1 MNKGENQYIN
11 ISFVYILDIMGI
23 LCNSKLI
30 KNTAKT
36 VRKPLGALLYY
47 KFERSMV

>member
-1 MNKGENQYIN
+1 MNKGGNQYIN

-23 LCNSKLI
+23 LCNAKQI

-36 VRKPLGALLYY
+36 VRKPLGTLPYY
-47 KFERSMV
+47 KFEREIE